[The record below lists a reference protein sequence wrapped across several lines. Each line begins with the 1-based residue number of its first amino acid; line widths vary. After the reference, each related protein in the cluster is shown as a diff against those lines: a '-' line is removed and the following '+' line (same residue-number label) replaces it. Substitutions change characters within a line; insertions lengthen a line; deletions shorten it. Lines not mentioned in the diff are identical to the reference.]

1 MNMSTATSTLNG
13 VIVHKNNNNSNF
25 NFNLAK
31 GATWTNEV
39 YGTVD
44 DSFTGS
50 VVDNFVG
57 GDSEANTG
65 YIKQKDTH
73 DLTLNNYSGNTVV
86 IYEHTGDGSQADNY
100 TAGNTI
106 VNHAKENSSLT
117 MYTDSTGIDTT
128 DVKK

>member
-1 MNMSTATSTLNG
+1 M
-13 VIVHKNNNNSNF
+13 
-25 NFNLAK
+25 
-31 GATWTNEV
+31 
-39 YGTVD
+39 
-44 DSFTGS
+44 
-50 VVDNFVG
+50 
-57 GDSEANTG
+57 
-65 YIKQKDTH
+65 
-73 DLTLNNYSGNTVV
+73 TLNNYSGNTVV